1 MASRSNCQVEDLF
14 VKRLANRYNAN
25 EAAVRN
31 AITLLQDGNTV
42 PFIVRYKSSMIN
54 GINDIN
60 IQQIRNDYDDLL

>member
-1 MASRSNCQVEDLF
+1 MAGQSNYQVEDFF
-14 VKRLANRYNAN
+14 VKQVAKRYNAN

-42 PFIVRYKSSMIN
+42 PFIVRYKSSMIS

-60 IQQIRNDYDDLL
+60 IQQIRNDYDDLM